1 MDVPDELEFEAQDL
15 TGAVFWDVVLR
26 DATFRDVD
34 LSGSRVSHS
43 RLVDVSIDALV
54 DRLVVNGVD
63 VTAFVNEHDRWYP
76 LRTMLRPEDPASMR
90 DSWAALQAAW
100 SPVVVRATAMSEA
113 ALRASVGGEWSFVQ
127 TLRHLAFAMD
137 KWFTGPV
144 LGEPLDP
151 AGLPNTGSADF
162 PWPELD
168 REANPS
174 VADVLAV
181 RERRS
186 TRFGDVLATVTPD
199 ELDRE
204 VDVLENGRV
213 TVRQCVHV
221 VLEEEFHH
229 LRYAVRD
236 LDHLDPPARR

>member
-1 MDVPDELEFEAQDL
+1 MDVPEELEFEAQDF

-63 VTAFVNEHDRWYP
+63 VTEFVNERDRWYP
-76 LRTMLRPEDPASMR
+76 VRTMLRPDDPGGMR
-90 DSWAALQAAW
+90 DSWAALRAAW
-100 SPVVVRATAMSEA
+100 SPVIQRADALPEPV
-113 ALRASVGGEWSFVQ
+113 LRASVGGEWSFVQ

-137 KWFTGPV
+137 KWFTVPV
-144 LGEPLDP
+144 LGEPFHP

-168 REANPS
+168 REASPS
-174 VADVLAV
+174 VADVLAL
-181 RERRS
+181 RDRRS
-186 TRFGDVLATVTPD
+186 TRFGEFLATVSPD

-213 TVRQCVHV
+213 TVRNCVHV

-236 LDHLDPPARR
+236 LDHLDPPAPR